1 MTLKELLAF
10 FESYYG
16 EKYTNRF
23 LDVMVDYLDGCSENF
38 YQAVAKVLVKR
49 FSRIHNK
56 APDPAEIEKNMS
68 EILAELNTSRLL
80 PEPYQELSDSD
91 IKEWQEKYERFLEH
105 IQGVTYE
112 S

>member
-16 EKYTNRF
+16 EKYTGTF
-23 LDVMVDYLDGCSENF
+23 LDVMVSYLENCSENF
-38 YQAVAKVLVKR
+38 YSAAAKVIIKR

-56 APDPAEIEKNMS
+56 APDPAEIEKNMN
-68 EILAELNTSRLL
+68 EILAELNTSKLL

-91 IKEWQEKYERFLEH
+91 IKEWQEMYERFLER
-105 IQGVTYE
+105 IQGGVYE